1 MRAGMAHRGQWE
13 HEARGVLS
21 AWRKSGQSI
30 ERFAKE
36 VVEGQARGQ
45 DSALVRSQSSMALLP
60 VQVTES
66 APAKRGE
73 PVAVYLRSGH
83 IVKVGRGFD
92 EEAFARVVA
101 VLEAPDVLGL
111 PPSVRIYFATGLRA
125 VPQVQPRKVV
135 RTGHV
140 GSHTCPV

>member
-1 MRAGMAHRGQWE
+1 MAHRGQWSE

-36 VVEGQARGQ
+36 RGIVPQRVRWWRSKLEGKSTAQ
-45 DSALVRSQSSMALLP
+45 ALLP

-92 EEAFARVVA
+92 EEAFARVIA
-101 VLEAPDVLGL
+101 VLEGN
-111 PPSVRIYFATGLRA
+111 
-125 VPQVQPRKVV
+125 
-135 RTGHV
+135 
-140 GSHTCPV
+140 

>member
-1 MRAGMAHRGQWE
+1 MAHRGHWSE

-21 AWRKSGQSI
+21 AWRKSGESI
-30 ERFAKE
+30 ERFAKDRGL
-36 VVEGQARGQ
+36 VPQRIRWWKVKLEGKTTAV
-45 DSALVRSQSSMALLP
+45 VRSASSLALLP
-60 VQVTES
+60 VQVTEP

-101 VLEAPDVLGL
+101 VLEG
-111 PPSVRIYFATGLRA
+111 G
-125 VPQVQPRKVV
+125 
-135 RTGHV
+135 
-140 GSHTCPV
+140 

>member
-1 MRAGMAHRGQWE
+1 MAHRGQWSE

-21 AWRKSGQSI
+21 AWRKSGQPL
-30 ERFAKE
+30 ETFAKE
-36 VVEGQARGQ
+36 RGLVPQRLRWWKAKLEGKT
-45 DSALVRSQSSMALLP
+45 ALVRSESSLALLP

-66 APAKRGE
+66 PAPKRGE

-101 VLEAPDVLGL
+101 VLEGA
-111 PPSVRIYFATGLRA
+111 
-125 VPQVQPRKVV
+125 
-135 RTGHV
+135 
-140 GSHTCPV
+140 

>member
-1 MRAGMAHRGQWE
+1 MAHRGQWSE
-13 HEARGVLS
+13 HEARGVLV
-21 AWRKSGQSI
+21 AWRKSGLSI

-36 VVEGQARGQ
+36 RGLVPQRIRWWKAKLEGK
-45 DSALVRSQSSMALLP
+45 STALVTTQSSLALLP

-66 APAKRGE
+66 APSKRGE

-101 VLEAPDVLGL
+101 VLEG
-111 PPSVRIYFATGLRA
+111 G
-125 VPQVQPRKVV
+125 
-135 RTGHV
+135 
-140 GSHTCPV
+140 

>member
-1 MRAGMAHRGQWE
+1 MSHRGQWSE

-21 AWRKSGQSI
+21 AWRKSELPL

-36 VVEGQARGQ
+36 RGLVPQRIRWWRAKLEGKGT
-45 DSALVRSQSSMALLP
+45 ALVRSESSMALLP
-60 VQVTES
+60 VQVTE
-66 APAKRGE
+66 PLPPKRGE

-101 VLEAPDVLGL
+101 VLEGA
-111 PPSVRIYFATGLRA
+111 
-125 VPQVQPRKVV
+125 
-135 RTGHV
+135 
-140 GSHTCPV
+140 